1 MYFDSIEPDEP
12 AALRSWKLFDGIGSA
27 YEDPISITSDVEAI
41 PYVGLGWKASD
52 GALGVNLDVGAFLP
66 GNGSQPIRFGAC
78 LDPGSPLTECG
89 ASPLANS
96 PGRLSGSFRKFEWY
110 PVVSLGIEYRF

>member
-12 AALRSWKLFDGIGSA
+12 GALRSWKLSDGIGSA
-27 YEDPISITSDVEAI
+27 PEESISLTGDLEAI

-52 GALGVNLDVGAFLP
+52 GGLGVNLDVGAFLP
-66 GNGSQPIRFGAC
+66 GNGRHLGRDGGC
-78 LDPGSPLTECG
+78 LDPSSSLIQCG
-89 ASPLANS
+89 AASLADN
-96 PGRLSGSFRKFEWY
+96 PGRLSRSFRKFEWY